1 MSIKGNLVGNLA
13 PRTDYGQEDTN
24 SAEYLKN
31 NPKEEI
37 KKAQET
43 ADDALP
49 KKGGTMTG
57 DIDMG
62 SNRIKNVAT
71 PTEDGHAVNKK
82 YADSLADGLHK
93 FFTVSLPVSGWSGAE
108 PYTQTA
114 AVPGILAEDH
124 PHWDVV
130 LSDDNDTA
138 IAERDAFA
146 VVDDLDTAANSVTF
160 TCLEE
165 KPAVDLTI
173 QMEVN
178 R

>member
-13 PRTDYGQEDTN
+13 PRTDYNQKNSN

-31 NPKEEI
+31 NPKEELDKV
-37 KKAQET
+37 KKT
-43 ADDALP
+43 AENALP
-49 KKGGTMTG
+49 NNGGIMSG
-57 DIDMG
+57 NLDMG
-62 SNRIKNVAT
+62 NNQITNVAA
-71 PTEDGHAVNKK
+71 PTEEGHAVNKE
-82 YADSLADGLHK
+82 YADSLADSLHK

-108 PYTQTA
+108 PYTQTV
-114 AVPGILAEDH
+114 AVPGILEEDH

-138 IAERDAFA
+138 ITERDAFA

-165 KPAVDLTI
+165 KPEVDLTI
-173 QMEVN
+173 QLEVS